1 MAMSWVRMSG
11 ARRLLGV
18 VASAALVGAGLVVL
32 GAMPAGAVACGPVD
46 PNVAD
51 GDPGSLRDFLEDI
64 NGNNCD
70 SVALQAG
77 ATYVLDDSAG
87 DIDIWANMVIEGNG
101 ATIRQTVS
109 GERVLQT
116 ASDLMLRNVT
126 ITGGREA
133 DGDDGGGLETGD
145 GTIVIDGVTFVDN
158 SSSDEGGA
166 IETDG
171 PTTVRSS
178 SFLDNSAGADGGAID
193 ADDPDFVIIASTLG
207 RNCAEGDGGAIEH
220 SASML
225 IVNSTISDNRAAFAG
240 AIDMD
245 SGDEDAALTL
255 VYSDVVS
262 NTQDGRTLCTNLA
275 TAVEAPATEPAP
287 TGPAT
292 AGETTT
298 TEASTPPA
306 ATSNELPEEVEPD
319 DDADVT
325 PQDAG
330 DPSNINLDGSL
341 SSFGSVVA
349 LPLLGSAEPGPAVN
363 CSGDPAQTT
372 SSGYNFSD
380 DATCGFTGPTDKQ
393 SAGNPSLGALAANG
407 GPTLTRLP
415 LAGSP
420 LDDAIPPAS
429 CGDGNTL
436 AGFAVTTDQRGVAR
450 PQGAGCEIGS
460 VEIQLVLSFTG

>member
-1 MAMSWVRMSG
+1 M
-11 ARRLLGV
+11 RRTGTRQLLAV
-18 VASAALVGAGLVVL
+18 VATAALAGAGLVVL
-32 GAMPAGAVACGPVD
+32 GAMPAAAVACGPVD
-46 PNVAD
+46 PGAAD
-51 GDPGSLRDFLEDI
+51 GTAGSLRNLLENTNT
-64 NGNNCD
+64 NGCD

-77 ATYVLDDSAG
+77 ATYVLDDPAG

-116 ASDLMLRNVT
+116 ASDLTLRNVT
-126 ITGGREA
+126 ITGGREGN
-133 DGDDGGGLETGD
+133 GDDGGGLETGN
-145 GTIVIDGVTFVDN
+145 GTIVIEGVTFVDN
-158 SSSDEGGA
+158 SSDDEGGA
-166 IETDG
+166 LETDG

-178 SFLDNSAGADGGAID
+178 SFLDNGAGEDGGAID

-220 SASML
+220 SDSML
-225 IVNSTISDNRAAFAG
+225 IVNSTISDNRARFAG

-245 SGDEDAALTL
+245 SGEEDAALTL

-262 NTQDGRTLCTNLA
+262 NTQDGRTACTNLP
-275 TAVEAPATEPAP
+275 TAVEAPATEP
-287 TGPAT
+287 TSTEPAA

-298 TEASTPPA
+298 TEASAPPA
-306 ATSNELPEEVEPD
+306 ATANELPEEVEAD

-330 DPSNINLDGSL
+330 DPSNIALDGSL

-349 LPLLGSAEPGPAVN
+349 LPLLGGSEPGPAVN

-393 SAGNPSLGALAANG
+393 SAGDPLLGTLAANG

-420 LDDAIPPAS
+420 LENAIPPAS